1 MMSTTDDNNNPS
13 VPPLPPDNARGG
25 SSRDDDFF
33 KVLSDDS
40 LSDDAPVFQPKV
52 DPEVIAEEAKE
63 AEHHRHRRRMS
74 PEHIR
79 RIKRK
84 RRIRRLLIAVG
95 VLVLAIV
102 ALGAWLGISALKAK
116 SEVEAAV
123 SSASVIQQQVMDGK
137 ADEAKQSIDDFSN
150 HVDATYQQT
159 KQPVWRLAEF
169 LPRVGGDVRA
179 VRSAVNI
186 LEDVSNNALPQ
197 LSESVQGLDLNQIGI
212 RDGRVELGSLASV
225 ADKLVAA
232 NKVIADANVNL
243 QNVSGTTIDQLTNAL
258 TQAKEKFSQ
267 LADMTSLAAKVASLA
282 PGMLD
287 VDPNTAN
294 DGVPRTYLVLVQNN
308 AELRATGGIPGSW
321 GTLTVNGGVMSVGAF
336 DALTSDSFE
345 DSGVESL
352 TAEETSL
359 FTEKM
364 NTFYSDVNF
373 TPDFP
378 RTATIATSMWKIV
391 KNQQV
396 DGVIS
401 VDPVF
406 LQSLL
411 KVTSPLT
418 LNNGAQLTGD
428 NAAQMLLNQP
438 YVAMKT
444 QEAQDAFF
452 SSAASSAFDHILT
465 HAGGN
470 NAGLMSAV
478 QQSVN
483 DGHMYVW
490 SAHEEEQKQLNDTAI
505 AGNLRTNPSE
515 PQAGVYFN
523 DATMGKMDWYLKREV
538 SCEYDTT
545 YPSGAKQYTI
555 HVKLTNTVDPA
566 QVAGFMPLLLG
577 FDHQGAVR
585 HGEIETIMYLYAPAG
600 GRLVNWSQEFN
611 TISVHDG
618 LTVGALTTTLQPG
631 ESFEF
636 TAHVVASPTAGENA
650 MILRQTPLVTKE

>member
-1 MMSTTDDNNNPS
+1 MSTTDDNNNPS

-321 GTLTVNGGVMSVGAF
+321 GVLTVDNGTMIINAF
-336 DALTSDSFE
+336 EPASGEVVANQPILPLTSDE
-345 DSGVESL
+345 
-352 TAEETSL
+352 ANL
-359 FTEKM
+359 FSVKM
-364 NTFYSDVNF
+364 GTFQQDVNF
-373 TPDFP
+373 TPDFS
-378 RTATIATSMWKIV
+378 RAAALAAAMWKQL
-391 KNQQV
+391 KGQQV
-396 DGVIS
+396 DGVVS

-406 LQSLL
+406 LQNLL
-411 KVTSPLT
+411 QVTGPLAV
-418 LNNGAQLTGD
+418 NDSIQLTGD

-438 YVAMKT
+438 YITMGT

-452 SSAASSAFDHILT
+452 SSAATFAFYHILT
-465 HAGGN
+465 HASGN
-470 NAGLMSAV
+470 NTGLISAM
-478 QQSVN
+478 QQSVA

-490 SAHEEEQKQLNDTAI
+490 SAHEEEQKQLDGTAI

-538 SCEYDTT
+538 SCEYDKT

-566 QVAGFMPLLLG
+566 QAKNFMPLLLG

-600 GRLVNWSQEFN
+600 GRLVDWSQEFN

-636 TAHVVASPTAGENA
+636 TAHVIVSSTADGNE
-650 MILRQTPLVTKE
+650 MILRQTPVVNKE